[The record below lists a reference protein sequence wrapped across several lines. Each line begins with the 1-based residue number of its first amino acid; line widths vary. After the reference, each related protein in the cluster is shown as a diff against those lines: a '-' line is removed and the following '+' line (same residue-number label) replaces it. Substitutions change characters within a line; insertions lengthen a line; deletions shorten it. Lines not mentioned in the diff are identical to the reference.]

1 VADAVAAVAV
11 ATADLV
17 VQVAQVAV
25 VPAASAVDAVGVAAV
40 PPVHS
45 AVQVAHHARARSRS
59 GKSAMSLKSSRST
72 S

>member
-1 VADAVAAVAV
+1 MVDAAAAVEV
-11 ATADLV
+11 VTADLV
-17 VQVAQVAV
+17 VQVAQAAV
-25 VPAASAVDAVGVAAV
+25 VPAVSAVDAVGVAAA
-40 PPVHS
+40 PLVHS

>member
-1 VADAVAAVAV
+1 MAAVAV
-11 ATADLV
+11 DTADQEA
-17 VQVAQVAV
+17 QVAQVAV
-25 VPAASAVDAVGVAAV
+25 APADSAVDAVGVAAV
-40 PPVHS
+40 PLAHS